1 LREQSGHVSGNL
13 RLKVEEPNRT
23 ESNRRSAPAGAVDAA
38 RVGANVGKASYRL
51 TELVGKGGMAEVY
64 AAARLDGSM
73 FAVKILRSEY
83 LVKAKVR
90 DRFLQE
96 ATLTRLVDHPAA
108 VRIFEEDYAEDGA
121 PFMVMELL
129 HGKSLQ
135 QHWRDQGRRL
145 PIPEALRIA
154 EVVLAC
160 MNACHAAGV
169 VHRDLKPANVFLTDS
184 GAVRVLDFGIAAFF
198 GAKAEEVRA
207 KADDLLK
214 LDRDLGVGTPAYMSP
229 EQARFLPTDARSDL
243 FSIGAML
250 HALITGH
257 RLHAS
262 KNERESLLFAGSRAV
277 PSILHIAPNLPPA
290 VATLIDKSLQW
301 NPEDRYQSASAML
314 VDVQDALELFG
325 ATAPESKAVRPPA
338 ISNSAIRVVEG
349 EGEALSN
356 AEHESAAEGDVA
368 DATYR
373 PELARDTE
381 GSVISD
387 AALLRRFEADL
398 ITVRGFFACIQ
409 AALAAPL
416 VSLLEREIES
426 AARVL
431 VQSERD
437 EFVLRLR
444 PYGFALNKEDVWIA
458 EDALVLESLH
468 QAYAQG
474 VRRVCIRTNLLTQEL
489 LTWLRLMFDHSNS
502 GMDLTWAAREASLQ
516 NITFEWAVP
525 SQGLLTAN
533 EGMAA
538 EQANEW
544 LGDYQV
550 EADALRDVRKGRDVA
565 PVPRETLTLFR
576 AERSRL
582 QASAESTYHQLLG
595 RAFYYGLAA
604 RDITGIVLALRKAG
618 RRVIRDG
625 AVHRL
630 RTIWSDAA
638 EVVVQMCKS
647 PLQGEQLAGALARAL
662 VGGDNFDYLVEHV
675 AAFPQEAPPLVVMCE
690 YLGDEEFLR
699 AIRRL
704 QNELPANLDML
715 LRRLVTRLVVGK
727 EDKIHA
733 ELMRVGFAHQAV
745 RLGELLLLAESD
757 EATRILQLLA
767 NESNAPLQVASTVL
781 LASPAER
788 PAHLVKLLTHADAEM
803 RRAAL
808 EIIAYY
814 KLGPLAQPVSKMV
827 DASDNVKRADEEVS
841 LAFAVLFQLDRRV
854 AVDLASSIARK
865 GGLFGNAGREQRRI
879 LAVRALAQ
887 HGLSEEVIHVLN
899 EVAAA
904 RWTASPQVR
913 QEAKAGLLALGART
927 GGA

>member
-1 LREQSGHVSGNL
+1 
-13 RLKVEEPNRT
+13 VEEPNRT
-23 ESNRRSAPAGAVDAA
+23 ETNRRSAPAGAVDAA
-38 RVGANVGKASYRL
+38 RIGASIGKASYRL

-160 MNACHAAGV
+160 MNVCHAAGV
-169 VHRDLKPANVFLTDS
+169 VHRDLKPANVFLTDA
-184 GAVRVLDFGIAAFF
+184 GTVRVLDFGIASFF
-198 GAKAEEVRA
+198 GAKAQEVRA

-314 VDVQDALELFG
+314 VEVQDALELFG
-325 ATAPESKAVRPPA
+325 AAAPESRAVRPPA

-349 EGEALSN
+349 EALDD

-373 PELARDTE
+373 PELARDAE

-387 AALLRRFEADL
+387 AALMRRFEADL

-409 AALAAPL
+409 SALAAPL

-431 VQSERD
+431 VQSERN

-458 EDALVLESLH
+458 EDSLVLESLH

-474 VRRVCIRTNLLTQEL
+474 VRRVRIRTNLLTQEL

-516 NITFEWAVP
+516 NISFEWAVP
-525 SQGLLTAN
+525 SQGLLPAN

-544 LGDYQV
+544 LGQYQV

-565 PVPRETLTLFR
+565 PVPRETMTLFR

-662 VGGDNFDYLVEHV
+662 VGGDNFDYLVEHL
-675 AAFPQEAPPLVVMCE
+675 ATFPQEAPPLVVMCE
-690 YLGDEEFLR
+690 YLGDEEFVR

-704 QNELPANLDML
+704 QNELPTNLDML

-745 RLGELLLLAESD
+745 RLGELLLLAQSD
-757 EATRILQLLA
+757 EATRILQVLA
-767 NESNAPLQVASTVL
+767 NESSAPLQVAGTVL

-788 PAHLVKLLTHADAEM
+788 PAHLIKLLTHTDADT
-803 RRAAL
+803 RRSAL
-808 EIIAYY
+808 EVIAYY
-814 KLGPLAQPVSKMV
+814 KLASLTQPVTKMV
-827 DASDNVKRADEEVS
+827 DTSDNIKRADEEVS

-865 GGLFGNAGREQRRI
+865 GALFGNAGREQRRI
-879 LAVRALAQ
+879 LAVRSLAQ
-887 HGLSEEVIHVLN
+887 HGLSEEVLEVLR

-904 RWTASPQVR
+904 RWTATPQVR

-927 GGA
+927 EGA